1 MSGNQKANYIGRVV
15 DGGKQAPIRA
25 AKVIFDDNDGN
36 SVVSYSDIEGI
47 YRFSAN
53 PDRNGVLEGQ
63 ISVEANG
70 YQTYK
75 SNINLPAGKKDFG
88 DITLLQGSASKTPTQ
103 DVEHTSNTSDT
114 ADTSKKSNTDDT
126 SDTSKKSETSNTSDT
141 SSTSNTS
148 DKPNNN
154 NSNSTNSSDTDQLMP
169 ILIALM
175 VTFFT
180 FTTFAI
186 VSAIRK
192 ERFNDRRNNFINFHE
207 LPIKRVKGQ
216 SLEVKG

>member
-15 DGGKQAPIRA
+15 DGSKQAPIRA
-25 AKVIFDDNDGN
+25 AKIVFDNNDGN

-53 PDRNGVLEGQ
+53 PNHNGVLQGQ
-63 ISVEANG
+63 ITVEANG
-70 YQTYK
+70 YRTYK
-75 SNINLPAGKKDFG
+75 SNINSPEDNKDLG
-88 DITLLQGSASKTPTQ
+88 DITLLQGSGSKTRIQ
-103 DVEHTSNTSDT
+103 DVEHTSS
-114 ADTSKKSNTDDT
+114 
-126 SDTSKKSETSNTSDT
+126 T
-141 SSTSNTS
+141 SSKPSMPNKPSTP
-148 DKPNNN
+148 DKPNNK
-154 NSNSTNSSDTDQLMP
+154 SNSTNSSDTDRLMP

-192 ERFNDRRNNFINFHE
+192 ERFNDRRDNYINFHQV
-207 LPIKRVKGQ
+207 PIHQLK
-216 SLEVKG
+216 S

>member
-15 DGGKQAPIRA
+15 DGSKQAPIRA
-25 AKVIFDDNDGN
+25 AKVLFDNNDGN

-53 PDRNGVLEGQ
+53 PNHNGVLQGQ
-63 ISVEANG
+63 ITVEANG

-75 SNINLPAGKKDFG
+75 SNISSPAGNKDLG
-88 DITLLQGSASKTPTQ
+88 DITLLQGSGSKTRIQ
-103 DVEHTSNTSDT
+103 EV
-114 ADTSKKSNTDDT
+114 KQ
-126 SDTSKKSETSNTSDT
+126 T
-141 SSTSNTS
+141 SSTSSTPS
-148 DKPNNN
+148 QPNNH
-154 NSNSTNSSDTDQLMP
+154 SNTNSSDTDKLIP

-186 VSAIRK
+186 VSAIKK
-192 ERFNDRRNNFINFHE
+192 ERFNDRRDNFINFHE
-207 LPIKRVKGQ
+207 LPIYQVKG
-216 SLEVKG
+216 

>member
-1 MSGNQKANYIGRVV
+1 MSGKQKANYIGRVV
-15 DGGKQAPIRA
+15 DWSKQAPIRA
-25 AKVIFDDNDGN
+25 AKVIFENNDGD

-53 PDRNGVLEGQ
+53 TGSNGVLRGQ
-63 ISVEANG
+63 ITVEASG
-70 YQTYK
+70 YQTHK
-75 SNINLPAGKKDFG
+75 SQINSPSDKHDLG
-88 DITLLQGSASKTPTQ
+88 DITLVGG
-103 DVEHTSNTSDT
+103 
-114 ADTSKKSNTDDT
+114 TSKVTPQTNVSNRPST
-126 SDTSKKSETSNTSDT
+126 STTSTT
-141 SSTSNTS
+141 SSRPGST
-148 DKPNNN
+148 
-154 NSNSTNSSDTDQLMP
+154 NSTNSTNRNNIPRSNNTNNSDTDQLIP

-207 LPIKRVKGQ
+207 LPIYQVKGQ
-216 SLEVKG
+216 ELKIRS